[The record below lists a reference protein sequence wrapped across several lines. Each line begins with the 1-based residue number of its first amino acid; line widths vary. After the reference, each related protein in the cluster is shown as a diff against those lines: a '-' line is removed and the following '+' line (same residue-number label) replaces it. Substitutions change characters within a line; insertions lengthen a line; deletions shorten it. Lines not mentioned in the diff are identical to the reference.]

1 MLIIMLVRQDGS
13 NHIYAS
19 LKYFTPGKQGKTEH
33 NDNDSWS
40 AAPSP
45 SYLPRTKK
53 HHPSNHILKMLFS
66 SSLTLVATL
75 LTLTTAI
82 PTNNEPNNK
91 PHIRRSLTGV
101 AFKPLNQEFYPV
113 GGNAIGNNPP
123 YAAIPTGT
131 APGVP
136 YPTGTSSPFPIPT
149 GSLPCTT
156 SGSVVCAGPK
166 LFGLC
171 DNGAV
176 QFRPVAPGTACLNGK
191 IVSEREIYAII
202 DDEDDED
209 DRIGGW
215 GWWKRG

>member
-1 MLIIMLVRQDGS
+1 MKF
-13 NHIYAS
+13 YA
-19 LKYFTPGKQGKTEH
+19 L
-33 NDNDSWS
+33 
-40 AAPSP
+40 
-45 SYLPRTKK
+45 
-53 HHPSNHILKMLFS
+53 
-66 SSLTLVATL
+66 ATL
-75 LTLTTAI
+75 LSFSLTSAI

-113 GGNAIGNNPP
+113 GNPP
-123 YAAIPTGT
+123 NTGGEAAGPNYPLPTGT
-131 APGVP
+131 APGIP

-171 DNGAV
+171 NNGAV
-176 QFRPVAPGTACLNGK
+176 SFRPVAPGTACLNGK
-191 IVSEREIYAII
+191 IVSEREIFAIV

-209 DRIGGW
+209 DRVGGW
-215 GWWKRG
+215 SWWKRS